1 MFTYNV
7 RGENIKITP
16 AIRQYA
22 ENKIS
27 RVEKYFKDTPEATVH
42 VNAKVYQDGNAKVE
56 VTIPLPRLTLRA
68 EEISQDLYGSID
80 LVVDKLERQMKKYK
94 TRINRKSREKG
105 IPEAIFH
112 EVGNESNDSDNE
124 IAIVR
129 SKSISVKPM
138 SAEEAV
144 LQMEMLG
151 HSFFIFENSED
162 ETISLVYK
170 RRNGKYGLIAIEEEF
185 AE

>member
-56 VTIPLPRLTLRA
+56 VTIPLPRL
-68 EEISQDLYGSID
+68 
-80 LVVDKLERQMKKYK
+80 
-94 TRINRKSREKG
+94 
-105 IPEAIFH
+105 
-112 EVGNESNDSDNE
+112 
-124 IAIVR
+124 
-129 SKSISVKPM
+129 
-138 SAEEAV
+138 
-144 LQMEMLG
+144 
-151 HSFFIFENSED
+151 
-162 ETISLVYK
+162 SL
-170 RRNGKYGLIAIEEEF
+170 IHI
-185 AE
+185 